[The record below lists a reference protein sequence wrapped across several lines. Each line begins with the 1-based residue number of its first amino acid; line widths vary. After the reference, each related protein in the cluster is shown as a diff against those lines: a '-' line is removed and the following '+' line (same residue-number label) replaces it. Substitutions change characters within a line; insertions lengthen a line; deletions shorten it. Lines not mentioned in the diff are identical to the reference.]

1 MYNIVSVLNAI
12 KYYTLKGLIS
22 CYVNFISVKNKE
34 QKKKENR
41 VRITAVRDEQL
52 ENLGYLKT

>member
-1 MYNIVSVLNAI
+1 MS
-12 KYYTLKGLIS
+12 IS
-22 CYVNFISVKNKE
+22 SQFKKRE

-52 ENLGYLKT
+52 ENLGYLKIDHMVI

>member
-1 MYNIVSVLNAI
+1 MSVLNAI
-12 KYYTLKGLIS
+12 KYYTLKGLIL
-22 CYVNFISVKNKE
+22 CYVNFISVKKKE

>member
-1 MYNIVSVLNAI
+1 MSISSQ
-12 KYYTLKGLIS
+12 LK
-22 CYVNFISVKNKE
+22 KRAKE
-34 QKKKENR
+34 KENR